1 MTEKRVYSIQ
11 HVSIIAYSVHA
22 FWQGRKV
29 CIFKIVRGKEWRM
42 FLVSILVFSSA
53 KLAKA
58 LLLLKHDTVKK
69 HTHFREDGTQTAA
82 ILLKGFVQFGSN
94 CQSTMQNYHLAL
106 GEQSYQPSF

>member
-1 MTEKRVYSIQ
+1 
-11 HVSIIAYSVHA
+11 
-22 FWQGRKV
+22 
-29 CIFKIVRGKEWRM
+29 M
-42 FLVSILVFSSA
+42 FLVRILVFSSA
-53 KLAKA
+53 KLALA

-94 CQSTMQNYHLAL
+94 CQSTLQNYHLAL